1 MDDIEEIDYKQ
12 ARNYDQNP
20 VNMHQG
26 IIVRKVVDIGLF
38 IALVLNVLLIR
49 FSYLVV

>member
-20 VNMHQG
+20 VNMNQG
-26 IIVRKVVDIGLF
+26 KIVREE
-38 IALVLNVLLIR
+38 VL
-49 FSYLVV
+49 